1 MKYLIR
7 EVVDGQL
14 TALEVEADTKE
25 EALEKFKNRP
35 APVKPVYQ
43 VPTGAAFACPACG
56 ASLEVRH
63 ATRTAQSTDA
73 PETA

>member
-35 APVKPVYQ
+35 APVKQVYQ
-43 VPTGAAFACPACG
+43 PVGPLQRCPRRLWRRPVCPGA
-56 ASLEVRH
+56 
-63 ATRTAQSTDA
+63 
-73 PETA
+73 

>member
-25 EALEKFKNRP
+25 EALEKFKIRP
-35 APVKPVYQ
+35 APVKQVYQ
-43 VPTGAAFACPACG
+43 PVGSGIEFACPACG
-56 ASLEVRH
+56 AKFSL
-63 ATRTAQSTDA
+63 TLGA
-73 PETA
+73 PHG

>member
-43 VPTGAAFACPACG
+43 PVGSETAFACPHCG
-56 ASLEVRH
+56 AKLSLTLWAPH
-63 ATRTAQSTDA
+63 A
-73 PETA
+73 